1 MKLADFL
8 NYKTECPI
16 CGGQLKTI
24 FHSRK
29 IQGQRIED
37 DRLVFIFRMNALN
50 KGQSFAKVG
59 YSIDAN
65 DNSIYIEFYN
75 KNGEKFENESPE
87 WLRIRFWELDKNL
100 KGYKFYRECYNV
112 GCKRYMYDSNSFI
125 INYKS
130 CNMGD
135 LSIKSEHIGLC
146 QSVDDGYKIFKM
158 YNDFTTNKTNL
169 TVFKDSTDLWAM
181 VNSGIPFYG
190 ANATDLSLPIIK
202 FSSREETTERLSK
215 LIVFS

>member
-1 MKLADFL
+1 MSIARQLAEFSV
-8 NYKTECPI
+8 
-16 CGGQLKTI
+16 GLKY
-24 FHSRK
+24 
-29 IQGQRIED
+29 ED
-37 DRLVFIFRMNALN
+37 LPSEVIHE
-50 KGQSFAKVG
+50 V
-59 YSIDAN
+59 
-65 DNSIYIEFYN
+65 
-75 KNGEKFENESPE
+75 
-87 WLRIRFWELDKNL
+87 
-100 KGYKFYRECYNV
+100 
-112 GCKRYMYDSNSFI
+112 KRYMYDSNSFI